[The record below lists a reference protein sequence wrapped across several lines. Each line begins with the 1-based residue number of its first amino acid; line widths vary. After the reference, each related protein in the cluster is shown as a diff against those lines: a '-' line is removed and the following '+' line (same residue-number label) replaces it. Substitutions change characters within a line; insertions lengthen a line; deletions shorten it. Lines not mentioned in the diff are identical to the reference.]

1 MNPGM
6 PGRFIT
12 LVRRLAE
19 SGRLSSAGEYREL
32 LDPDVAADDLETLRQ
47 EARRLADRVF
57 GRGVYVRALVEITNR
72 CRNNC
77 LYCGIRRDNRALE
90 RYALTPG
97 QILDC
102 CATAYAAGMR
112 TFVLQGG
119 ENPDFTCDSVCAVVK
134 AIHGRWPD
142 AAVTLSLGEWPD
154 AAYEAFFRAGASRY
168 LLRQETVDALHYGK
182 LHPPGMSRDNRL
194 RCQASL
200 KRIGFQT
207 GAGIMV
213 GSPWQTLDNIAAD
226 LAYMAEL
233 GPHMIG
239 IGPFIPHSATPL
251 GSFPPGSVPLT
262 LRLISILRLM
272 FPGANIP
279 ATTALATL
287 DPEGR
292 RKGILAGAN
301 VVMPNVSPSHVRES
315 YALYDGKSHSGA
327 EAVEGLAALA
337 HELGGIGFEINFER
351 GDFKNI

>member
-1 MNPGM
+1 
-6 PGRFIT
+6 
-12 LVRRLAE
+12 
-19 SGRLSSAGEYREL
+19 
-32 LDPDVAADDLETLRQ
+32 
-47 EARRLADRVF
+47 
-57 GRGVYVRALVEITNR
+57 
-72 CRNNC
+72 
-77 LYCGIRRDNRALE
+77 
-90 RYALTPG
+90 
-97 QILDC
+97 
-102 CATAYAAGMR
+102 
-112 TFVLQGG
+112 
-119 ENPDFTCDSVCAVVK
+119 
-134 AIHGRWPD
+134 
-142 AAVTLSLGEWPD
+142 
-154 AAYEAFFRAGASRY
+154 
-168 LLRQETVDALHYGK
+168 
-182 LHPPGMSRDNRL
+182 
-194 RCQASL
+194 
-200 KRIGFQT
+200 
-207 GAGIMV
+207 MV

-251 GSFPPGSVPLT
+251 GGFSPGSVPLT

-301 VVMPNVSPSHVRES
+301 VVLPNVSPSHVRERLETLSVRES